1 VNKVAQFWVN
11 SYKSDQ
17 IAFSFELVSFIFT
30 VAASLTLALTA
41 LDPNMVLI
49 YPLFFIGSTTQCYA
63 SMRRGA
69 AWVMLLT
76 GWFVCVN
83 VFGFLVATGIL

>member
-1 VNKVAQFWVN
+1 MENIKKFWIN
-11 SYKSDQ
+11 SYTSDKT
-17 IAFSFELVSFIFT
+17 AFGFELVSFVFT

-41 LDPNMVLI
+41 LNPNMVYI
-49 YPLFFIGSTTQCYA
+49 YPLFFIGSSTQCYA

-76 GWFVCVN
+76 GWFVIIN
-83 VFGFLVATGIL
+83 VFGFLVATGIV

>member
-1 VNKVAQFWVN
+1 MEKITRFWVS
-11 SYKSDQ
+11 SYTSDR

-30 VAASLTLALTA
+30 VAASLTLAITA
-41 LDPNMVLI
+41 LNPNMVLI
-49 YPLFFIGSTTQCYA
+49 YPLFLIGASTQCYA

-83 VFGFLVATGIL
+83 IFGFLVATGIL

>member
-1 VNKVAQFWVN
+1 MEKITRFWVN
-11 SYKSDQ
+11 SYTSDR

-30 VAASLTLALTA
+30 VAASLTLAISA

-49 YPLFFIGSTTQCYA
+49 YPLFLIGASTQCYA

-83 VFGFLVATGIL
+83 IFGFLVATGIL